1 MKIIVSSILSISLVF
16 AAGEP
21 TWFATGKLPQ
31 YSIRYNFVGVGE
43 GITFSAAQTAA
54 QVAIAAQ
61 LEVTVASTIE
71 MHTEAIE
78 TENSSYF
85 RDTFKQSTESTINQ
99 SVKGIE
105 VVKKQ
110 KSNGKYYVFAV
121 LNKTRYMNSLKVELD
136 QLWTKISSY
145 VVDARS
151 FSNEGRIFPA
161 LENYMDVQEFIPRFY
176 TKKAFYDAL
185 SPIPFRTS
193 QDITMGNVLTE
204 MRDILSGVKIEVESG
219 NKQSALIGGPLPNP
233 LVFNVYLK
241 QKQNKIPIPGMPLI
255 IKYEDGK
262 VVERVTTDED
272 GNIESYV
279 TANPTGKKGGKVFA
293 RPNLT
298 GLPAFYKGYLKNAE
312 ASATY
317 KITDSPPIA
326 FTLTVVDEEGT
337 RLNKVEDK
345 LTKSIE
351 KMGYSVGPDA
361 ELALDGN
368 VTIIDEKEVDGKS
381 GTQYLVTA
389 ELDMFMVVK
398 MNGEKVA
405 SFDAK
410 GKGLSK
416 KNIMDANKKA
426 FQKLKL
432 SKKNLAG
439 MLSEADEELKRIFK
453 KKSAEKL
460 QEGKGLYAQG
470 KLKKAIVP
478 LTKVTHD
485 EGQVEEAIQLIGDIK
500 AEINRIESERLARI
514 KEAKR
519 KKREQEMA
527 LAQLAAETERARQQ
541 AELQKAT
548 TLATAQVSSAQI
560 AADAEK
566 TSAQA
571 LVDATKIAADAA
583 KTTAQSNIES
593 AKISADAELQKA
605 TTLAT
610 AQVSSAQIAADAEKT
625 SAQALVDA
633 TKIAADAAKT
643 TAQSNIE
650 SAKISADADVLVAKY
665 GINEAEMNARAAE
678 AAAQAE
684 ESKIAIEQVK
694 KETEQVKL
702 DQLKA
707 QKSIIVAEAEAEVAK
722 TNAIA
727 FAARLAEEQGKKTEP
742 AFTPLSAEENALVG
756 DWNYLGTI
764 NPYTADEDYSGAG
777 SIFTIAGDRT
787 FSDAGTTGSW
797 SVKNESFL
805 VNNSY
810 PIPFTVDVTNLIMS
824 VDVNGTQYLRIYEKY

>member
-121 LNKTRYMNSLKVELD
+121 LNKTQYMNSLKVELD
-136 QLWTKISSY
+136 QLWAKISSY
-145 VVDARS
+145 VIDARG
-151 FSNEGRIFPA
+151 FTKEGRIFPA
-161 LENYMDVQEFIPRFY
+161 LENYMDVQEFIPGFY

-185 SPIPFRTS
+185 SSIPFRIS

-204 MRDILSGVKIEVESG
+204 MRDILSGVKIEIESG

-233 LVFNVYLK
+233 IVFNVYLK
-241 QKQNKIPIPGMPLI
+241 QKKNKITIPGMPLI

-326 FTLTVVDEEGT
+326 FTLTVVDEGGT

-381 GTQYLVTA
+381 GRQYLVTA

-416 KNIMDANKKA
+416 KNIKDANKKA

-560 AADAEK
+560 AADAE
-566 TSAQA
+566 
-571 LVDATKIAADAA
+571 
-583 KTTAQSNIES
+583 
-593 AKISADAELQKA
+593 LQKA

-643 TAQSNIE
+643 TAQSNIDV
-650 SAKISADADVLVAKY
+650 ANISAEADVLVAKY
-665 GINEAEMNARAAE
+665 GVNEAEMNARAAE

-702 DQLKA
+702 NQLKA
-707 QKSIIVAEAEAEVAK
+707 QESIIVAEAEAEVAK

-742 AFTPLSAEENALVG
+742 ESAPLTNEENALVG

-764 NPYTADEDYSGAG
+764 NPNTEDEDYSGAG

-787 FSDAGTTGSW
+787 FSDEGTTGSW
-797 SVKNESFL
+797 SVNNESFL

-810 PIPFTVDVTNLIMS
+810 PIPFIVDGTNLIMS

>member
-43 GITFSAAQTAA
+43 GTTFSTAQSAAQA
-54 QVAIAAQ
+54 AIAAQ

-71 MHTEAIE
+71 TQTTAIE

-85 RDTFKQSTESTINQ
+85 SDIFKQSTESTINQ
-99 SVKGIE
+99 TVKGIE
-105 VVKKQ
+105 IVKKE
-110 KSNGKYYVFAV
+110 KSKGKYYVFAV
-121 LNKTRYMNSLKVELD
+121 LNKKRYANSLKVELD

-145 VVDARS
+145 VGDARE
-151 FSNEGRIFPA
+151 FTKEGRIFPA

-381 GTQYLVTA
+381 GRQYLVTA

-593 AKISADAELQKA
+593 AKISADA
-605 TTLAT
+605 
-610 AQVSSAQIAADAEKT
+610 
-625 SAQALVDA
+625 
-633 TKIAADAAKT
+633 
-643 TAQSNIE
+643 
-650 SAKISADADVLVAKY
+650 DVLVAKY

-742 AFTPLSAEENALVG
+742 ESAPLTNEENALVG

-764 NPYTADEDYSGAG
+764 NPNTEDEDYSGAG

-787 FSDAGTTGSW
+787 FSDEGTTGSW
-797 SVKNESFL
+797 SVNNESFL

-810 PIPFTVDVTNLIMS
+810 PIPFIVDGTNLIMS
-824 VDVNGTQYLRIYEKY
+824 VDVNGTQYLRIYERY

>member
-1 MKIIVSSILSISLVF
+1 M
-16 AAGEP
+16 
-21 TWFATGKLPQ
+21 
-31 YSIRYNFVGVGE
+31 
-43 GITFSAAQTAA
+43 
-54 QVAIAAQ
+54 
-61 LEVTVASTIE
+61 
-71 MHTEAIE
+71 
-78 TENSSYF
+78 
-85 RDTFKQSTESTINQ
+85 
-99 SVKGIE
+99 
-105 VVKKQ
+105 
-110 KSNGKYYVFAV
+110 
-121 LNKTRYMNSLKVELD
+121 NKTRYMNSLKVELD

-145 VVDARS
+145 VIDARG
-151 FSNEGRIFPA
+151 FTKEGRIFPA
-161 LENYMDVQEFIPRFY
+161 LENYMDVQEFIPGFY

-185 SPIPFRTS
+185 SPIPFRIS

-204 MRDILSGVKIEVESG
+204 MRDILSGVKIKVESG

-241 QKQNKIPIPGMPLI
+241 QKKNKIPIPGIPII
-255 IKYEDGK
+255 IKYEDGE

-326 FTLTVVDEEGT
+326 FTLTVVDEGGT
-337 RLNKVEDK
+337 RLNKVENK
-345 LTKSIE
+345 LIKSIE

-381 GTQYLVTA
+381 GRQYLVTA

-416 KNIMDANKKA
+416 KDIKDANKKA

-460 QEGKGLYAQG
+460 GEGKALYDQG

-485 EGQVEEAIQLIGDIK
+485 EGQVEEAIKLIGDIK

-514 KEAKR
+514 EAEKR
-519 KKREQEMA
+519 KKREHEME
-527 LAQLAAETERARQQ
+527 LAEMAAETERARQK
-541 AELQKAT
+541 AELEMAT
-548 TLATAQVSSAQI
+548 TMAAAQISSAQLS
-560 AADAEK
+560 AD
-566 TSAQA
+566 
-571 LVDATKIAADAA
+571 
-583 KTTAQSNIES
+583 
-593 AKISADAELQKA
+593 AKISA
-605 TTLAT
+605 
-610 AQVSSAQIAADAEKT
+610 AQITAD
-625 SAQALVDA
+625 S
-633 TKIAADAAKT
+633 
-643 TAQSNIE
+643 
-650 SAKISADADVLVAKY
+650 DVMVAKY
-665 GINEAEMNARAAE
+665 GVDEAELNARAAE
-678 AAAQAE
+678 AAAMAE

-694 KETEQVKL
+694 KETEHVKL

-727 FAARLAEEQGKKTEP
+727 FAARLAEEQGKKAESNS
-742 AFTPLSAEENALVG
+742 APLTNEENSLVG

-764 NPYTADEDYSGAG
+764 NPNSNDEDYSGAG
-777 SIFTIAGDRT
+777 SIFTILGDRT
-787 FSDAGTTGSW
+787 FSDEGTTGSW
-797 SVKNESFL
+797 SVNNESFL

-810 PIPFTVDVTNLIMS
+810 PIPFTVDGDNLIMS

>member
-1 MKIIVSSILSISLVF
+1 MKIIFSTVISLSLVF
-16 AAGEP
+16 AVGEP
-21 TWFATGKLPQ
+21 TWFATGELPQ

-43 GITFSAAQTAA
+43 GTTFSAAQSAA

-71 MHTEAIE
+71 MHTTAIE

-121 LNKTRYMNSLKVELD
+121 LNKTQYMNSLKVELD
-136 QLWTKISSY
+136 QLWAKISSY
-145 VVDARS
+145 VIDARG
-151 FSNEGRIFPA
+151 FTKEGRIFPA

-204 MRDILSGVKIEVESG
+204 MRDILSGVKIEIESG

-233 LVFNVYLK
+233 IVFNVYLK
-241 QKQNKIPIPGMPLI
+241 QKKNKITIPGMPLI

-416 KNIMDANKKA
+416 KNIKDANKKA

-583 KTTAQSNIES
+583 KTTAQSNIDV
-593 AKISADAELQKA
+593 ANISAE
-605 TTLAT
+605 
-610 AQVSSAQIAADAEKT
+610 
-625 SAQALVDA
+625 
-633 TKIAADAAKT
+633 
-643 TAQSNIE
+643 
-650 SAKISADADVLVAKY
+650 ADVLVAKY
-665 GINEAEMNARAAE
+665 GVNEAEMNARAAE

>member
-1 MKIIVSSILSISLVF
+1 MSNDRVGYTLITNHLLWWLLLTSFVLGT
-16 AAGEP
+16 GEP
-21 TWFATGKLPQ
+21 TWFATGELPQ

-43 GITFSAAQTAA
+43 GTTFSTAQSAAQA
-54 QVAIAAQ
+54 AIAAQ

-105 VVKKQ
+105 VVKKL

-145 VVDARS
+145 VIDARG
-151 FSNEGRIFPA
+151 FTKEGRIFPA
-161 LENYMDVQEFIPRFY
+161 LENYMDVQEFIPGFY

-185 SPIPFRTS
+185 SPIPFRIS
-193 QDITMGNVLTE
+193 QNITIGNVLTE

-219 NKQSALIGGPLPNP
+219 NKQSALMGGPLPNP

-241 QKQNKIPIPGMPLI
+241 QKKNKIPIPGIPII
-255 IKYEDGK
+255 IKYEDGE
-262 VVERVTTDED
+262 VVERITTDED

-326 FTLTVVDEEGT
+326 FTLTVVDEGGT
-337 RLNKVEDK
+337 RLNKVENK
-345 LTKSIE
+345 LIKSIE

-381 GTQYLVTA
+381 GRQYLVTA

-416 KNIMDANKKA
+416 KDIKDANKKA

-460 QEGKGLYAQG
+460 GEGKALYDQG

-485 EGQVEEAIQLIGDIK
+485 EGQVEEAIKLIGDIK

-514 KEAKR
+514 EAEKR
-519 KKREQEMA
+519 KKREHEME
-527 LAQLAAETERARQQ
+527 LAEMAAETERARQK
-541 AELQKAT
+541 AELEMAT
-548 TLATAQVSSAQI
+548 TMAAAQISSAQLS
-560 AADAEK
+560 AD
-566 TSAQA
+566 
-571 LVDATKIAADAA
+571 
-583 KTTAQSNIES
+583 
-593 AKISADAELQKA
+593 AKISA
-605 TTLAT
+605 
-610 AQVSSAQIAADAEKT
+610 AQITAD
-625 SAQALVDA
+625 S
-633 TKIAADAAKT
+633 
-643 TAQSNIE
+643 
-650 SAKISADADVLVAKY
+650 DVMVAKY
-665 GINEAEMNARAAE
+665 GVDEAELNARAAE
-678 AAAQAE
+678 AAAMAE

-694 KETEQVKL
+694 KETEHVKL

-727 FAARLAEEQGKKTEP
+727 FAARLAEEQGKKAESNS
-742 AFTPLSAEENALVG
+742 APLTNEENSLVG

-764 NPYTADEDYSGAG
+764 NPNSNDEDYSGAG
-777 SIFTIAGDRT
+777 SIFTILGDRT
-787 FSDAGTTGSW
+787 FSDEGTTGSW
-797 SVKNESFL
+797 SVNNESFL

-810 PIPFTVDVTNLIMS
+810 PIPFTVDGDNLIMS

>member
-1 MKIIVSSILSISLVF
+1 MKIIFSTVISLSLVF
-16 AAGEP
+16 AVGEP
-21 TWFATGKLPQ
+21 TWFATGELPQ

-43 GITFSAAQTAA
+43 GTTFSAAQSAA

-71 MHTEAIE
+71 MHTTAIE

-121 LNKTRYMNSLKVELD
+121 LNKTQYMNSLKVELD
-136 QLWTKISSY
+136 QLWAKISSY
-145 VVDARS
+145 VIDARG
-151 FSNEGRIFPA
+151 FTKEGRIFPA
-161 LENYMDVQEFIPRFY
+161 LENYMDVQEFIPGFY

-185 SPIPFRTS
+185 SSIPFRIS

-204 MRDILSGVKIEVESG
+204 MRDILSGVKIEIESG

-233 LVFNVYLK
+233 IVFNVYLK
-241 QKQNKIPIPGMPLI
+241 QKKNKITIPGMPLI

-326 FTLTVVDEEGT
+326 FTLTVVDEGGT

-381 GTQYLVTA
+381 GRQYLVTA
-389 ELDMFMVVK
+389 ELDMFMIVK

-416 KNIMDANKKA
+416 KNIKDANKKA

-571 LVDATKIAADAA
+571 FVDATKIAADAV
-583 KTTAQSNIES
+583 KTTAQSNIDV
-593 AKISADAELQKA
+593 ANISAE
-605 TTLAT
+605 
-610 AQVSSAQIAADAEKT
+610 
-625 SAQALVDA
+625 
-633 TKIAADAAKT
+633 
-643 TAQSNIE
+643 
-650 SAKISADADVLVAKY
+650 ADVLVAKY
-665 GINEAEMNARAAE
+665 GVNEAEMNARAAE

-702 DQLKA
+702 NQLKA
-707 QKSIIVAEAEAEVAK
+707 QESIIVAEAEAEVAK

-742 AFTPLSAEENALVG
+742 ESAPLTNEENALVG

-764 NPYTADEDYSGAG
+764 NPNTEDEDYSGAG

-787 FSDAGTTGSW
+787 FSDEGTTGSW
-797 SVKNESFL
+797 SVNNESFL

-810 PIPFTVDVTNLIMS
+810 PIPFIVDGTNLIMS
-824 VDVNGTQYLRIYEKY
+824 VDVNGTQYIRIYERY

>member
-1 MKIIVSSILSISLVF
+1 MSNDKIGYSLIPNHLLWWLLLTSFILG
-16 AAGEP
+16 AGEP
-21 TWFATGKLPQ
+21 TWFATGELPQ

-43 GITFSAAQTAA
+43 GTTFSTAQSAAQA
-54 QVAIAAQ
+54 AIAAQ

-105 VVKKQ
+105 VVKKL

-145 VVDARS
+145 VIDARG
-151 FSNEGRIFPA
+151 FTKEGRIFPA
-161 LENYMDVQEFIPRFY
+161 LENYMDVQEFIPGFY

-185 SPIPFRTS
+185 SPIPFRIS

-204 MRDILSGVKIEVESG
+204 MRDILSGVKIKVESG

-241 QKQNKIPIPGMPLI
+241 QKKNKIPIPGIPII
-255 IKYEDGK
+255 IKYEDGE

-326 FTLTVVDEEGT
+326 FTLTVVDEGGT
-337 RLNKVEDK
+337 RLNKVENK
-345 LTKSIE
+345 LIKSIE

-381 GTQYLVTA
+381 GRQYLVTA

-416 KNIMDANKKA
+416 KDIKDANKKA

-460 QEGKGLYAQG
+460 GEGKALYDQG

-485 EGQVEEAIQLIGDIK
+485 EGQVEEAIKLIGDIK

-514 KEAKR
+514 EAEKR
-519 KKREQEMA
+519 KKREHEME
-527 LAQLAAETERARQQ
+527 LAEMAAETERARQK
-541 AELQKAT
+541 AELEMAT
-548 TLATAQVSSAQI
+548 TMAAAQISSAQLS
-560 AADAEK
+560 AD
-566 TSAQA
+566 
-571 LVDATKIAADAA
+571 
-583 KTTAQSNIES
+583 
-593 AKISADAELQKA
+593 AKISA
-605 TTLAT
+605 
-610 AQVSSAQIAADAEKT
+610 AQITAD
-625 SAQALVDA
+625 S
-633 TKIAADAAKT
+633 
-643 TAQSNIE
+643 
-650 SAKISADADVLVAKY
+650 DVMVAKY
-665 GINEAEMNARAAE
+665 GVDEAELNARAAE
-678 AAAQAE
+678 AAAMAE

-694 KETEQVKL
+694 KETEHVKL

-727 FAARLAEEQGKKTEP
+727 FAARLAEEQGKKAESNS
-742 AFTPLSAEENALVG
+742 APLTNEENSLVG

-764 NPYTADEDYSGAG
+764 NPNSNDEDYSGAG
-777 SIFTIAGDRT
+777 SIFTILGDRT
-787 FSDAGTTGSW
+787 FSDEGTTGSW
-797 SVKNESFL
+797 SVNNESFL

-810 PIPFTVDVTNLIMS
+810 PIPFTVDGDNLIMS

>member
-1 MKIIVSSILSISLVF
+1 MSNDRVGYTLITNHLLWWLLLTSFVLGT
-16 AAGEP
+16 GEP
-21 TWFATGKLPQ
+21 TWFATGELPQ

-43 GITFSAAQTAA
+43 GTTFSTAQSAAQA
-54 QVAIAAQ
+54 AIAAQ

-105 VVKKQ
+105 VVKKL

-145 VVDARS
+145 VVDARG
-151 FSNEGRIFPA
+151 FTKEGRIFPA
-161 LENYMDVQEFIPRFY
+161 LENYMDVQEFIPGFY

-185 SPIPFRTS
+185 SPIPFRIS

-204 MRDILSGVKIEVESG
+204 MRDILSGVKIKVESG

-241 QKQNKIPIPGMPLI
+241 QKKNKIPIPGIPII
-255 IKYEDGK
+255 IKYEDGE

-326 FTLTVVDEEGT
+326 FTLTVVDEGGT
-337 RLNKVEDK
+337 RLNKVENK
-345 LTKSIE
+345 LIKSIE

-381 GTQYLVTA
+381 GRQYLVTA

-416 KNIMDANKKA
+416 KDIKDANKKA

-460 QEGKGLYAQG
+460 GEGKALYDQG

-485 EGQVEEAIQLIGDIK
+485 EGQVEEAIKLIGDIK

-514 KEAKR
+514 EAEKR
-519 KKREQEMA
+519 KKREHEME
-527 LAQLAAETERARQQ
+527 LAEMAAETERARQK
-541 AELQKAT
+541 AELEMAT
-548 TLATAQVSSAQI
+548 TMAAAQISSAQLS
-560 AADAEK
+560 AD
-566 TSAQA
+566 
-571 LVDATKIAADAA
+571 
-583 KTTAQSNIES
+583 
-593 AKISADAELQKA
+593 AKISA
-605 TTLAT
+605 
-610 AQVSSAQIAADAEKT
+610 AQITAD
-625 SAQALVDA
+625 S
-633 TKIAADAAKT
+633 
-643 TAQSNIE
+643 
-650 SAKISADADVLVAKY
+650 DVMVAKY
-665 GINEAEMNARAAE
+665 GVDEAELNARAAE
-678 AAAQAE
+678 AAAMAE

-694 KETEQVKL
+694 KETEHVKL

-727 FAARLAEEQGKKTEP
+727 FAARLAEEQGKKAESNS
-742 AFTPLSAEENALVG
+742 APLTNEENSLVG

-764 NPYTADEDYSGAG
+764 NPNSNDEDYSGAG
-777 SIFTIAGDRT
+777 SIFTILGDRT
-787 FSDAGTTGSW
+787 FSDEGTTGSW
-797 SVKNESFL
+797 SVNNESFL

-810 PIPFTVDVTNLIMS
+810 PIPFTVDGDNLIMS

>member
-1 MKIIVSSILSISLVF
+1 MKIIFSTVISLSLVF
-16 AAGEP
+16 AVGEP
-21 TWFATGKLPQ
+21 TWFATGELPQ

-571 LVDATKIAADAA
+571 LVDATKIAADA
-583 KTTAQSNIES
+583 T
-593 AKISADAELQKA
+593 
-605 TTLAT
+605 
-610 AQVSSAQIAADAEKT
+610 
-625 SAQALVDA
+625 
-633 TKIAADAAKT
+633 KT

>member
-1 MKIIVSSILSISLVF
+1 MKIIFSTVLSLSLVF
-16 AAGEP
+16 AVGEP
-21 TWFATGKLPQ
+21 TWFATGELPQ

-43 GITFSAAQTAA
+43 GTTFSAAQSAA

-71 MHTEAIE
+71 MHTTAIE

-121 LNKTRYMNSLKVELD
+121 LNKTQYMNSLKVELD
-136 QLWTKISSY
+136 QLWAKISSY
-145 VVDARS
+145 VIDARG
-151 FSNEGRIFPA
+151 FTKEGRIFPA
-161 LENYMDVQEFIPRFY
+161 LENYMDVQEFIPGFY

-185 SPIPFRTS
+185 SSIPFRIS

-204 MRDILSGVKIEVESG
+204 MRDILSGVKIEIESG

-233 LVFNVYLK
+233 IVFNVYLK
-241 QKQNKIPIPGMPLI
+241 QKKNKITIPGMPLI

-326 FTLTVVDEEGT
+326 FTLTVVDEGGT

-381 GTQYLVTA
+381 GRQYLVTA

-416 KNIMDANKKA
+416 KNIKDANKKA

-560 AADAEK
+560 AADAE
-566 TSAQA
+566 
-571 LVDATKIAADAA
+571 
-583 KTTAQSNIES
+583 
-593 AKISADAELQKA
+593 LQKA

-643 TAQSNIE
+643 TAQSNIDV
-650 SAKISADADVLVAKY
+650 ANISAEADVLVAKY
-665 GINEAEMNARAAE
+665 GVNEAEMNARAAE

-702 DQLKA
+702 NQLKA
-707 QKSIIVAEAEAEVAK
+707 QESIIVAEAEAEVAK

-742 AFTPLSAEENALVG
+742 ESAPLTNEENALVG

-764 NPYTADEDYSGAG
+764 NPNTEDEDYSGAG

-787 FSDAGTTGSW
+787 FSDEGTTGSW
-797 SVKNESFL
+797 SVNNESFL

-810 PIPFTVDVTNLIMS
+810 PIPFIVDGTNLIMS

>member
-31 YSIRYNFVGVGE
+31 YSIRYNYVGVGE
-43 GITFSAAQTAA
+43 GTTFSAAQSAA

-71 MHTEAIE
+71 MHTTAIE

-121 LNKTRYMNSLKVELD
+121 LNKTQYMNSLKVELD
-136 QLWTKISSY
+136 QLWAKISSY
-145 VVDARS
+145 VIDARG
-151 FSNEGRIFPA
+151 FTKEGRIFPA
-161 LENYMDVQEFIPRFY
+161 LENYMDVQEFIPGFY

-185 SPIPFRTS
+185 SSIPFRIS

-204 MRDILSGVKIEVESG
+204 MRDILSGVKIEIESG

-233 LVFNVYLK
+233 IVFNVYLK
-241 QKQNKIPIPGMPLI
+241 QKKNKITIPGMPLI

-326 FTLTVVDEEGT
+326 FTLTVVDEGGT

-381 GTQYLVTA
+381 GRQYLVTA

-416 KNIMDANKKA
+416 KNIKDANKKA

-583 KTTAQSNIES
+583 KTTAQSNIDV
-593 AKISADAELQKA
+593 ANISAE
-605 TTLAT
+605 
-610 AQVSSAQIAADAEKT
+610 
-625 SAQALVDA
+625 
-633 TKIAADAAKT
+633 
-643 TAQSNIE
+643 
-650 SAKISADADVLVAKY
+650 ADVLVAKY
-665 GINEAEMNARAAE
+665 GVNEAEMNARAAE

-702 DQLKA
+702 NQLKA
-707 QKSIIVAEAEAEVAK
+707 QESIIVAEAEAEVAK

-742 AFTPLSAEENALVG
+742 ESAPLTNEENALVG

-764 NPYTADEDYSGAG
+764 NPNTEDEDYSGAG

-787 FSDAGTTGSW
+787 FSDEGTTGSW
-797 SVKNESFL
+797 SVNNESFL

-810 PIPFTVDVTNLIMS
+810 PIPFIVDGTNLIMS

>member
-1 MKIIVSSILSISLVF
+1 MKIIVSSILSISLLF

-121 LNKTRYMNSLKVELD
+121 LNKTQYMNSLKVELD
-136 QLWTKISSY
+136 QLWAKISSY
-145 VVDARS
+145 VIDARG
-151 FSNEGRIFPA
+151 FTKEGRIFPA
-161 LENYMDVQEFIPRFY
+161 LENYMDVQEFIPGFY

-185 SPIPFRTS
+185 SSIPFRIS

-204 MRDILSGVKIEVESG
+204 MRDILSGVKIEIESG

-233 LVFNVYLK
+233 IVFNVYLK
-241 QKQNKIPIPGMPLI
+241 QKKNKITIPGMPLI

-298 GLPAFYKGYLKNAE
+298 GLPAFHKGYLKNAE

-326 FTLTVVDEEGT
+326 FTLTVVDEGGT

-381 GTQYLVTA
+381 GRQYLVTA
-389 ELDMFMVVK
+389 ELDMFMIVK

-410 GKGLSK
+410 GKGLSE
-416 KNIMDANKKA
+416 KNIKDANKKA

-560 AADAEK
+560 AADAE
-566 TSAQA
+566 
-571 LVDATKIAADAA
+571 
-583 KTTAQSNIES
+583 
-593 AKISADAELQKA
+593 LQKA

-643 TAQSNIE
+643 TAQSNIDV
-650 SAKISADADVLVAKY
+650 ANISAEADVLVAKY
-665 GINEAEMNARAAE
+665 GVNEAEMNARAAE

-702 DQLKA
+702 NQLKA
-707 QKSIIVAEAEAEVAK
+707 QESIIVAEAEAEVAK

-742 AFTPLSAEENALVG
+742 ESAPLTNEENALVG

-764 NPYTADEDYSGAG
+764 NPNTEDEDYSGAG

-787 FSDAGTTGSW
+787 FSDEGTTGSW
-797 SVKNESFL
+797 SVNNESFL

-810 PIPFTVDVTNLIMS
+810 PIPFIVDGTNLIMS

>member
-71 MHTEAIE
+71 MHTTAIE

-121 LNKTRYMNSLKVELD
+121 LNKTQYMNSLKVELD
-136 QLWTKISSY
+136 QLWAKISSY
-145 VVDARS
+145 VIDARG
-151 FSNEGRIFPA
+151 FTKEGRIFPA

-185 SPIPFRTS
+185 SSIPFRIS

-204 MRDILSGVKIEVESG
+204 MRDILSGVKIEIESG

-381 GTQYLVTA
+381 GRQYLVTA

-416 KNIMDANKKA
+416 KNIKDANKKA

-560 AADAEK
+560 AADA
-566 TSAQA
+566 
-571 LVDATKIAADAA
+571 V
-583 KTTAQSNIES
+583 KTTAQSNIDV
-593 AKISADAELQKA
+593 ANISAE
-605 TTLAT
+605 
-610 AQVSSAQIAADAEKT
+610 
-625 SAQALVDA
+625 
-633 TKIAADAAKT
+633 
-643 TAQSNIE
+643 
-650 SAKISADADVLVAKY
+650 ADVLVAKY
-665 GINEAEMNARAAE
+665 GVNEAEMNARAAE

-702 DQLKA
+702 NQLKA
-707 QKSIIVAEAEAEVAK
+707 QESIIVAEAEAEVAK

-742 AFTPLSAEENALVG
+742 ESAPLTNEENALVG

-764 NPYTADEDYSGAG
+764 NPNTEDEDYSGAG

-787 FSDAGTTGSW
+787 FSDEGTTGSW
-797 SVKNESFL
+797 SVNNESFL

-810 PIPFTVDVTNLIMS
+810 PIPFIVDGTNLIMS

>member
-1 MKIIVSSILSISLVF
+1 MSNDRVGYTLITNHLLWWLLLTSFVLGT
-16 AAGEP
+16 GEP
-21 TWFATGKLPQ
+21 TWFATGELPQ

-43 GITFSAAQTAA
+43 GTTFSTAQSAAQA
-54 QVAIAAQ
+54 AIAAQ

-105 VVKKQ
+105 VVKKL

-145 VVDARS
+145 VIDARG
-151 FSNEGRIFPA
+151 FTKEGRIFPA
-161 LENYMDVQEFIPRFY
+161 LENYMDVQEFIPGFY

-185 SPIPFRTS
+185 SPIPFRIS
-193 QDITMGNVLTE
+193 QNITIGNVLTE
-204 MRDILSGVKIEVESG
+204 MRDILSGVKIKVESG

-241 QKQNKIPIPGMPLI
+241 QKKNKIPIPGIPII
-255 IKYEDGK
+255 IKYEDGE

-326 FTLTVVDEEGT
+326 FTLTVVDEGGT
-337 RLNKVEDK
+337 RLNKVENK
-345 LTKSIE
+345 LIKSIE

-381 GTQYLVTA
+381 GRQYLVTA

-416 KNIMDANKKA
+416 KDIKDANKKA

-460 QEGKGLYAQG
+460 GEGKALYDQG

-485 EGQVEEAIQLIGDIK
+485 EGQVEEAIKLIGDIK

-514 KEAKR
+514 EAEKR
-519 KKREQEMA
+519 KKREHEME
-527 LAQLAAETERARQQ
+527 LAEMAAETERARQK
-541 AELQKAT
+541 AELEMAT
-548 TLATAQVSSAQI
+548 TMAAAQISSAQLS
-560 AADAEK
+560 AD
-566 TSAQA
+566 
-571 LVDATKIAADAA
+571 
-583 KTTAQSNIES
+583 
-593 AKISADAELQKA
+593 AKISA
-605 TTLAT
+605 
-610 AQVSSAQIAADAEKT
+610 AQITAD
-625 SAQALVDA
+625 S
-633 TKIAADAAKT
+633 
-643 TAQSNIE
+643 
-650 SAKISADADVLVAKY
+650 DVMVAKY
-665 GINEAEMNARAAE
+665 GVDEAELNARAAE
-678 AAAQAE
+678 AAAMAE

-694 KETEQVKL
+694 KETEHVKL

-727 FAARLAEEQGKKTEP
+727 FAARLAEEQGKKAESNS
-742 AFTPLSAEENALVG
+742 APLTNEENSLVG

-764 NPYTADEDYSGAG
+764 NPNSNDEDYSGAG
-777 SIFTIAGDRT
+777 SIFTILGDRT
-787 FSDAGTTGSW
+787 FSDEGTTGSW
-797 SVKNESFL
+797 SVNNESFL

-810 PIPFTVDVTNLIMS
+810 PIPFTVDGDNLIMS

>member
-1 MKIIVSSILSISLVF
+1 MKIIFSTVISLSLVF
-16 AAGEP
+16 AVGEP
-21 TWFATGKLPQ
+21 TWFATGELPQ

-43 GITFSAAQTAA
+43 GTTFSAAQSAA

-71 MHTEAIE
+71 MHTTAIE

-121 LNKTRYMNSLKVELD
+121 LNKTQYMNSLKVELD
-136 QLWTKISSY
+136 QLWAKISSY
-145 VVDARS
+145 VIDARG
-151 FSNEGRIFPA
+151 FTKEGRIFPA
-161 LENYMDVQEFIPRFY
+161 LENYMDVQEFIPGFY

-185 SPIPFRTS
+185 SSIPFRIS

-204 MRDILSGVKIEVESG
+204 MRDILSGVKIEIESG

-233 LVFNVYLK
+233 IVFNVYLK
-241 QKQNKIPIPGMPLI
+241 QKKNKITIPGMPLI

-326 FTLTVVDEEGT
+326 FTLTVVDEGGT

-381 GTQYLVTA
+381 GRQYLVTA

-583 KTTAQSNIES
+583 KTTAQSNIDV
-593 AKISADAELQKA
+593 ANISAE
-605 TTLAT
+605 
-610 AQVSSAQIAADAEKT
+610 
-625 SAQALVDA
+625 
-633 TKIAADAAKT
+633 
-643 TAQSNIE
+643 
-650 SAKISADADVLVAKY
+650 ADVLVAKY
-665 GINEAEMNARAAE
+665 GVNEAEMNARAAE

-702 DQLKA
+702 NQLKA
-707 QKSIIVAEAEAEVAK
+707 QESIIVAEAEAEVAK

-742 AFTPLSAEENALVG
+742 ESAPLTNEENALVG

-764 NPYTADEDYSGAG
+764 NPNTEDEDYSGAG

-787 FSDAGTTGSW
+787 FSDEGTTGSW
-797 SVKNESFL
+797 SVNNESFL

-810 PIPFTVDVTNLIMS
+810 PIPFIVDGTNLIMS

>member
-1 MKIIVSSILSISLVF
+1 MKIIFSTVISLSLVF
-16 AAGEP
+16 AVGEP
-21 TWFATGKLPQ
+21 TWFATGELPQ

-43 GITFSAAQTAA
+43 GTTFSTAQSAAQA
-54 QVAIAAQ
+54 AIAAQ

-105 VVKKQ
+105 VVKKL

-145 VVDARS
+145 VVDARG
-151 FSNEGRIFPA
+151 FTKEGRIFPA
-161 LENYMDVQEFIPRFY
+161 LENYMDVQEFIPGFY

-185 SPIPFRTS
+185 SPIPFRIS

-204 MRDILSGVKIEVESG
+204 MRDILSGVKIEIESG

-241 QKQNKIPIPGMPLI
+241 QKKNKIPISGIPII

-262 VVERVTTDED
+262 VVERITTDED

-326 FTLTVVDEEGT
+326 FTLTVVDEGGT

-345 LTKSIE
+345 LIKSIE

-361 ELALDGN
+361 ELALNGN

-381 GTQYLVTA
+381 GRQYLVTA

-416 KNIMDANKKA
+416 KDIKDANKKA

-460 QEGKGLYAQG
+460 REGKALYDQR

-485 EGQVEEAIQLIGDIK
+485 EGQVEEAIKLIGDIK

-514 KEAKR
+514 DAEKR
-519 KKREQEMA
+519 RKREQEMA
-527 LAQLAAETERARQQ
+527 LAQLAAETERVRQQ

-548 TLATAQVSSAQI
+548 TLAAAKVSSAQISADAKVSSAHI

-566 TSAQA
+566 VSAQA
-571 LVDATKIAADAA
+571 LVDATK
-583 KTTAQSNIES
+583 
-593 AKISADAELQKA
+593 
-605 TTLAT
+605 LAT
-610 AQVSSAQIAADAEKT
+610 DS
-625 SAQALVDA
+625 
-633 TKIAADAAKT
+633 
-643 TAQSNIE
+643 
-650 SAKISADADVLVAKY
+650 DVMVAKY
-665 GINEAEMNARAAE
+665 GVDEAELNARAAE
-678 AAAQAE
+678 AAAMAE
-684 ESKIAIEQVK
+684 ESKIAIEKVK
-694 KETEQVKL
+694 KETEYVKL

-707 QKSIIVAEAEAEVAK
+707 QKSIIVAEADAEVAK

-727 FAARLAEEQGKKTEP
+727 FAARLAEEQGKKTESNS
-742 AFTPLSAEENALVG
+742 APLTNEENSLVG

-764 NPYTADEDYSGAG
+764 NPNTDDEDYSGAG
-777 SIFTIAGDRT
+777 SIFTISGDRT
-787 FSDAGTTGSW
+787 FSDVGITGSW
-797 SVKNESFL
+797 SVNNESFL

-810 PIPFTVDVTNLIMS
+810 PLPFTVDGTNLIMS

>member
-1 MKIIVSSILSISLVF
+1 
-16 AAGEP
+16 
-21 TWFATGKLPQ
+21 
-31 YSIRYNFVGVGE
+31 
-43 GITFSAAQTAA
+43 
-54 QVAIAAQ
+54 
-61 LEVTVASTIE
+61 
-71 MHTEAIE
+71 
-78 TENSSYF
+78 
-85 RDTFKQSTESTINQ
+85 
-99 SVKGIE
+99 
-105 VVKKQ
+105 
-110 KSNGKYYVFAV
+110 
-121 LNKTRYMNSLKVELD
+121 
-136 QLWTKISSY
+136 
-145 VVDARS
+145 
-151 FSNEGRIFPA
+151 
-161 LENYMDVQEFIPRFY
+161 MDVQEFIPGFY

-185 SPIPFRTS
+185 SPIPFRIS

-204 MRDILSGVKIEVESG
+204 MRDILSGVKIKVESG

-241 QKQNKIPIPGMPLI
+241 QKKNKIPIPGIPII
-255 IKYEDGK
+255 IKYEDGE

-326 FTLTVVDEEGT
+326 FTLTVVDEGGT
-337 RLNKVEDK
+337 RLNKVENK
-345 LTKSIE
+345 LIKSIE

-381 GTQYLVTA
+381 GRQYLVTA

-416 KNIMDANKKA
+416 KDIKDANKKA

-460 QEGKGLYAQG
+460 GEGKALYDQG

-485 EGQVEEAIQLIGDIK
+485 EGQVEEAIKLIGDIK

-514 KEAKR
+514 EAEKR
-519 KKREQEMA
+519 KKREHEME
-527 LAQLAAETERARQQ
+527 LAEMAAETERARQK
-541 AELQKAT
+541 AELEMAT
-548 TLATAQVSSAQI
+548 TMAAAQISSAQLS
-560 AADAEK
+560 AD
-566 TSAQA
+566 
-571 LVDATKIAADAA
+571 
-583 KTTAQSNIES
+583 
-593 AKISADAELQKA
+593 AKISA
-605 TTLAT
+605 
-610 AQVSSAQIAADAEKT
+610 AQITAD
-625 SAQALVDA
+625 S
-633 TKIAADAAKT
+633 
-643 TAQSNIE
+643 
-650 SAKISADADVLVAKY
+650 DVMVAKY
-665 GINEAEMNARAAE
+665 GVDEAELNARAAE
-678 AAAQAE
+678 AAAMAE

-694 KETEQVKL
+694 KETEHVKL

-727 FAARLAEEQGKKTEP
+727 FAARLAEEQGKKAESNS
-742 AFTPLSAEENALVG
+742 APLTNEENSLVG

-764 NPYTADEDYSGAG
+764 NPNSNDEDYSGAG
-777 SIFTIAGDRT
+777 SIFTILGDRT
-787 FSDAGTTGSW
+787 FSDEGTTGSW
-797 SVKNESFL
+797 SVNNESFL

-810 PIPFTVDVTNLIMS
+810 PIPFTVDGDNLIMS

>member
-1 MKIIVSSILSISLVF
+1 MSNDRVGYTLITNHLLWWLLLTSFVLGT
-16 AAGEP
+16 GEP
-21 TWFATGKLPQ
+21 TWFATGELPQ

-43 GITFSAAQTAA
+43 GTTFSTAQSAAQA
-54 QVAIAAQ
+54 AIAAQ

-105 VVKKQ
+105 VVKKL

-145 VVDARS
+145 VIDARG
-151 FSNEGRIFPA
+151 FTKEGRIFPA
-161 LENYMDVQEFIPRFY
+161 LENYMDVQEFIPGFY

-185 SPIPFRTS
+185 SPIPFRIS

-204 MRDILSGVKIEVESG
+204 MRDILSGVKIKVESG

-241 QKQNKIPIPGMPLI
+241 QKKNKIPIPGIPII
-255 IKYEDGK
+255 IKYEDGE

-326 FTLTVVDEEGT
+326 FTLTVVDEGGT
-337 RLNKVEDK
+337 RLNKVENK
-345 LTKSIE
+345 LIKSIE

-381 GTQYLVTA
+381 GRQYLVTA

-416 KNIMDANKKA
+416 KDIKDANKKA

-460 QEGKGLYAQG
+460 GEGKALYDQG

-485 EGQVEEAIQLIGDIK
+485 EGQVEEAIKLIGDIK

-514 KEAKR
+514 EAEKR
-519 KKREQEMA
+519 KKREHEME
-527 LAQLAAETERARQQ
+527 LAEMAAETERARQK
-541 AELQKAT
+541 AELEMAT
-548 TLATAQVSSAQI
+548 TMAAAQISSAQLS
-560 AADAEK
+560 AD
-566 TSAQA
+566 
-571 LVDATKIAADAA
+571 
-583 KTTAQSNIES
+583 
-593 AKISADAELQKA
+593 AKISA
-605 TTLAT
+605 
-610 AQVSSAQIAADAEKT
+610 AQITAD
-625 SAQALVDA
+625 S
-633 TKIAADAAKT
+633 
-643 TAQSNIE
+643 
-650 SAKISADADVLVAKY
+650 DVMVAKY
-665 GINEAEMNARAAE
+665 GVDEAELNARAAE
-678 AAAQAE
+678 AAAMAE

-694 KETEQVKL
+694 KETEHVKL

-727 FAARLAEEQGKKTEP
+727 FAARLAEEQGKKAESNS
-742 AFTPLSAEENALVG
+742 APLTNEENSLVG

-764 NPYTADEDYSGAG
+764 NPNSNDEDYSGAG
-777 SIFTIAGDRT
+777 SIFTILGDRT
-787 FSDAGTTGSW
+787 FSDEGTTGSW
-797 SVKNESFL
+797 SVNNESFL

-810 PIPFTVDVTNLIMS
+810 PIPFTVDGDNLIMS

>member
-121 LNKTRYMNSLKVELD
+121 LNKTQYMNSLKVELD
-136 QLWTKISSY
+136 QLWAKISSY
-145 VVDARS
+145 VIDARG
-151 FSNEGRIFPA
+151 FTKEGRIFPA
-161 LENYMDVQEFIPRFY
+161 LENYMDVQEFIPGFY

-185 SPIPFRTS
+185 SSIPFRIS

-204 MRDILSGVKIEVESG
+204 MRDILSGVKIEIESG

-233 LVFNVYLK
+233 IVFNVYLK
-241 QKQNKIPIPGMPLI
+241 QKKNKITIPGMPLI

-560 AADAEK
+560 AADAE
-566 TSAQA
+566 
-571 LVDATKIAADAA
+571 
-583 KTTAQSNIES
+583 
-593 AKISADAELQKA
+593 LQKA

>member
-571 LVDATKIAADAA
+571 FVDATKIAADAV
-583 KTTAQSNIES
+583 KTTAQSNIDV
-593 AKISADAELQKA
+593 ANISAE
-605 TTLAT
+605 
-610 AQVSSAQIAADAEKT
+610 
-625 SAQALVDA
+625 
-633 TKIAADAAKT
+633 
-643 TAQSNIE
+643 
-650 SAKISADADVLVAKY
+650 ADVLVAKY
-665 GINEAEMNARAAE
+665 GVNEAEMNARAAA

-702 DQLKA
+702 NQLKA
-707 QKSIIVAEAEAEVAK
+707 QESIIVAEAEAEVAK

-742 AFTPLSAEENALVG
+742 ESAPLTNEENALVG

-764 NPYTADEDYSGAG
+764 NPNTEDEDYSGAG

-787 FSDAGTTGSW
+787 FSDEGTTGSW
-797 SVKNESFL
+797 SVNNESFL

-810 PIPFTVDVTNLIMS
+810 PIPFIVDGTNLIMS
-824 VDVNGTQYLRIYEKY
+824 VDVNGTQYLRIYERY

>member
-1 MKIIVSSILSISLVF
+1 MSNDRVGYSLIPNHLLWWLLLTSFVLGT
-16 AAGEP
+16 GEP
-21 TWFATGKLPQ
+21 TWFATGELPQ

-43 GITFSAAQTAA
+43 GTTFSTAQSAAQA
-54 QVAIAAQ
+54 AIAAQ

-105 VVKKQ
+105 VVKKL

-145 VVDARS
+145 VIDARG
-151 FSNEGRIFPA
+151 FTKEGRIFPA
-161 LENYMDVQEFIPRFY
+161 LENYMDVQEFIPGFY

-185 SPIPFRTS
+185 SPIPFRIS

-204 MRDILSGVKIEVESG
+204 MRDILSGVKIKVESG

-241 QKQNKIPIPGMPLI
+241 QKKNKIPIPGIPII
-255 IKYEDGK
+255 IKYEDGE

-326 FTLTVVDEEGT
+326 FTLTVVDEGGT

-381 GTQYLVTA
+381 GRQYLVTA

-416 KNIMDANKKA
+416 KDIKDANKKA

-453 KKSAEKL
+453 KKSAKKL
-460 QEGKGLYAQG
+460 REGKALYDQG

-485 EGQVEEAIQLIGDIK
+485 EGQVEEAIKLIGDIK

-514 KEAKR
+514 EAEKR
-519 KKREQEMA
+519 KKREHEME
-527 LAQLAAETERARQQ
+527 LAEMAAETERARQK
-541 AELQKAT
+541 AELEMAT
-548 TLATAQVSSAQI
+548 TMAAAQISSAQLS
-560 AADAEK
+560 AD
-566 TSAQA
+566 
-571 LVDATKIAADAA
+571 
-583 KTTAQSNIES
+583 
-593 AKISADAELQKA
+593 AKISA
-605 TTLAT
+605 
-610 AQVSSAQIAADAEKT
+610 AQITAD
-625 SAQALVDA
+625 S
-633 TKIAADAAKT
+633 
-643 TAQSNIE
+643 
-650 SAKISADADVLVAKY
+650 DVMVAKY
-665 GINEAEMNARAAE
+665 GVDEAELNARAAE
-678 AAAQAE
+678 AAAMAE

-694 KETEQVKL
+694 KETEHVKL

-727 FAARLAEEQGKKTEP
+727 FAARLAEEQGKKAESNS
-742 AFTPLSAEENALVG
+742 APLTNEENSLVG

-764 NPYTADEDYSGAG
+764 NPNSNDEDYSGAG
-777 SIFTIAGDRT
+777 SIFTILGDRT
-787 FSDAGTTGSW
+787 FSDEGTTGSW
-797 SVKNESFL
+797 SVNNESFL

-810 PIPFTVDVTNLIMS
+810 PIPFTVDGDNLIMS

>member
-1 MKIIVSSILSISLVF
+1 MSNDKIGYSLIPNHLLWWLLLTSFVLGT
-16 AAGEP
+16 GEP
-21 TWFATGKLPQ
+21 TWFATGELPQ

-43 GITFSAAQTAA
+43 GTTFSTAQSAAQA
-54 QVAIAAQ
+54 AIAAQ

-105 VVKKQ
+105 VVKKL

-145 VVDARS
+145 VIDARG
-151 FSNEGRIFPA
+151 FTKEGRIFPA
-161 LENYMDVQEFIPRFY
+161 LENYMDVQEFIPGFY

-185 SPIPFRTS
+185 SPIPFRIS

-204 MRDILSGVKIEVESG
+204 MRDILSGVKIKVESG

-241 QKQNKIPIPGMPLI
+241 QKKNKIPIPGIPII
-255 IKYEDGK
+255 IKYEDGE

-326 FTLTVVDEEGT
+326 FTLTVVDEGGT
-337 RLNKVEDK
+337 RLNKVENK
-345 LTKSIE
+345 LIKSIE

-381 GTQYLVTA
+381 GRQYLVTA

-416 KNIMDANKKA
+416 KDIKDANKKA

-460 QEGKGLYAQG
+460 GEGKALYDQG

-485 EGQVEEAIQLIGDIK
+485 EGQVEEAIKLIGDIK

-514 KEAKR
+514 EAEKR
-519 KKREQEMA
+519 KKREHEME
-527 LAQLAAETERARQQ
+527 LAEMAAETERARQK
-541 AELQKAT
+541 AELEMAT
-548 TLATAQVSSAQI
+548 TMAAAQISSAQLS
-560 AADAEK
+560 AD
-566 TSAQA
+566 
-571 LVDATKIAADAA
+571 
-583 KTTAQSNIES
+583 
-593 AKISADAELQKA
+593 AKISA
-605 TTLAT
+605 
-610 AQVSSAQIAADAEKT
+610 AQITAD
-625 SAQALVDA
+625 S
-633 TKIAADAAKT
+633 
-643 TAQSNIE
+643 
-650 SAKISADADVLVAKY
+650 DVMVAKY
-665 GINEAEMNARAAE
+665 GVDEAELNARAAE
-678 AAAQAE
+678 AAAMAE

-694 KETEQVKL
+694 KETEHVKL

-727 FAARLAEEQGKKTEP
+727 FAARLAEEQGKKAESNS
-742 AFTPLSAEENALVG
+742 APLTNEENSLVG

-764 NPYTADEDYSGAG
+764 NPNSNDEDYSGAG
-777 SIFTIAGDRT
+777 SIFTILGDRT
-787 FSDAGTTGSW
+787 FSDEGTTGSW
-797 SVKNESFL
+797 SVNNESFL

-810 PIPFTVDVTNLIMS
+810 PIPFTVDGDNLIMS